1 MRTGI
6 SRQWVP
12 HPFAKRKDGS
22 EEGVGGHLHLGGA
35 AVHSNEQLTITLG
48 NDGVRML
55 AARANATNVQ
65 FIWNVPDNVE

>member
-1 MRTGI
+1 
-6 SRQWVP
+6 
-12 HPFAKRKDGS
+12 
-22 EEGVGGHLHLGGA
+22 VGGHLHLGGA